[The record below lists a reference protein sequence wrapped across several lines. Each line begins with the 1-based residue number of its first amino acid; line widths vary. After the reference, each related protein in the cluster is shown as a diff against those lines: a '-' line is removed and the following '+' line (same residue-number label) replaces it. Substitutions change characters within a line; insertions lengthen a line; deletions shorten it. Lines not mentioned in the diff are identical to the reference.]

1 MAIKRET
8 LTSKQYVVPFALI
21 TSLFFLWGFARN
33 ILDVL
38 NKHFHDA
45 LNISNTEAALV
56 QVTTYLGYFLMAV
69 PAGMFINRFGYKKGV
84 VFGLLLYAAGAFMFI
99 PGSQIG
105 SLYAFLVCLFVIAC
119 GLAIL
124 ETSANPYAAELG
136 AKETSASRLNF
147 AQSFNGLGACLA
159 PFIVGSFLF
168 NEGNDADVSVPYAI
182 MAVVVVVVAV
192 IFSFSK
198 LPEIKHNSEGE
209 LTDSVV
215 EKIEHPYSK
224 LFKHKMFIFG
234 AFALLAYEIAE
245 ISINSY
251 FVTFAS
257 EMQIFTASEA
267 SKFLSFGLIF
277 FMVGRFVGSWVM
289 QGIAAEKTLYVC
301 ATGTVISILGIIIST
316 FLYSQGISWFKYIP
330 LVFVVSNYMCEAIMF
345 PTIFSLAIKGL
356 GGLTKSA
363 SSILMMTPV
372 GGCAFFLVGLV
383 ADTFGYVAPFFIPLL
398 AFLVV
403 WAYARKL
410 DKEYIEK

>member
-1 MAIKRET
+1 MIKRET
-8 LTSKQYVVPFALI
+8 LTSKQYVVPFTLI

-38 NKHFHDA
+38 NKHFHDS
-45 LNISNTEAALV
+45 LEISNSEAALV
-56 QVTTYLGYFLMAV
+56 QVITYLGYFLMAV

-84 VFGLLLYAAGAFMFI
+84 VMGLLLYATGAFMFI
-99 PGSQIG
+99 PVSQMNT
-105 SLYAFLVCLFVIAC
+105 LYPFLGCLFVIAC

-168 NEGNDADVSVPYAI
+168 SEGNDADVSVPYAI
-182 MAVVVVVVAV
+182 MGVVVVIVAI
-192 IFSFSK
+192 IFCFSK
-198 LPEIKHNSEGE
+198 LPEIKHENEGE
-209 LTDSVV
+209 LTDSEA
-215 EKIEHPYSK
+215 EKISNPYSK
-224 LFKHKMFIFG
+224 LFKNKMFIFG
-234 AFALLAYEIAE
+234 ALALLAYEVAE
-245 ISINSY
+245 ISVNSY

-257 EMQIFTASEA
+257 ELNIFSAKSASQ
-267 SKFLSFGLIF
+267 FLGFGLIF
-277 FMVGRFVGSWVM
+277 FMVGRFIGSWVM
-289 QGIAAEKTLYVC
+289 QGIAAEKTLYAC
-301 ATGTVISILGIIIST
+301 ATGTIVSIVGIIVSS
-316 FLYSQGISWFKYIP
+316 FLYIQGITWLKYIP
-330 LVFVVSNYMCEAIMF
+330 LVFVVSNYLCEAIMF

-372 GGCAFFLVGLV
+372 GGCAFFLIGLV
-383 ADTFGYVAPFFIPLL
+383 ADQLGYVAPFFITLI
-398 AFLVV
+398 AFAVV

-410 DKEYIEK
+410 EQEYIEK

>member
-1 MAIKRET
+1 MIKRET
-8 LTSKQYVVPFALI
+8 LTSKQYVVPFTLI

-38 NKHFHDA
+38 NKHFHDS
-45 LNISNTEAALV
+45 LEISNSEAALV
-56 QVTTYLGYFLMAV
+56 QVITYLGYFLMAV

-84 VFGLLLYAAGAFMFI
+84 VMGLLLYATGAFMFI
-99 PGSQIG
+99 PVSQMNT
-105 SLYAFLVCLFVIAC
+105 LYPFLGCLFVIAC

-168 NEGNDADVSVPYAI
+168 SEGNDADVSVPYAI
-182 MAVVVVVVAV
+182 MGVVVVIVAI

-198 LPEIKHNSEGE
+198 LPEIKHENEGE
-209 LTDSVV
+209 LTDSEA
-215 EKIEHPYSK
+215 EKISNPYSK
-224 LFKHKMFIFG
+224 LFKNKMFIFG
-234 AFALLAYEIAE
+234 ALALLAYEVAE
-245 ISINSY
+245 ISVNSY

-257 EMQIFTASEA
+257 ELNIFSAKSASQ
-267 SKFLSFGLIF
+267 FLGFGLIF
-277 FMVGRFVGSWVM
+277 FMVGRFIGSWVM
-289 QGIAAEKTLYVC
+289 QGIAAEKTLYAC
-301 ATGTVISILGIIIST
+301 ATGTIVSIVGIIVSS
-316 FLYSQGISWFKYIP
+316 FLYIQGITWLKYIP
-330 LVFVVSNYMCEAIMF
+330 LVFVVSNYLCEAIMF

-372 GGCAFFLVGLV
+372 GGCAFFLIGLV
-383 ADTFGYVAPFFIPLL
+383 ADQLGYVAPFFITLI
-398 AFLVV
+398 AFAVV

-410 DKEYIEK
+410 EQEYIEK

>member
-1 MAIKRET
+1 MPLKRET

-38 NKHFHDA
+38 NKHFHDS
-45 LNISNTEAALV
+45 LEISNTEAALV

-84 VFGLLLYAAGAFMFI
+84 VLGLLLYAAGAFMFI
-99 PGSQIG
+99 PGSHMG
-105 SLYAFLVCLFVIAC
+105 TLYPFLVCLFVIAC

-159 PFIVGSFLF
+159 PITVGTFLF
-168 NEGNDADVSVPYAI
+168 SEGESADVSIPYAI
-182 MAVVVVVVAV
+182 MGVVVVVVAI
-192 IFSFSK
+192 IFAFSK
-198 LPEIKHNSEGE
+198 LPEIKHDDASATE
-209 LTDSVV
+209 TV
-215 EKIEHPYSK
+215 EQVRNPYSQ
-224 LFKHKMFIFG
+224 LFKNKMFIFG
-234 AFALLAYEIAE
+234 ALALLAYEVAE
-245 ISINSY
+245 ISVNSY

-257 EMQIFTASEA
+257 ELHIFTAKSA
-267 SKFLSFGLIF
+267 SQFLGFGLIF

-289 QGIAAEKTLYVC
+289 QGIPAEKTLYAC
-301 ATGTVISILGIIIST
+301 ATGTIISIVGIIISS
-316 FLYSQGISWFKYIP
+316 FLFLQGITWLKYAP

-356 GGLTKSA
+356 GNLTKSA

-372 GGCAFFLVGLV
+372 GGCAFVLVGLV
-383 ADTFGYVAPFFIPLL
+383 ADQFGYVAPFFITLI

-403 WAYARKL
+403 WAYARKQ
-410 DKEYIEK
+410 DKEYVEA

>member
-8 LTSKQYVVPFALI
+8 LTSKQYVVPFTLI

-38 NKHFHDA
+38 NKHFHDS
-45 LNISNTEAALV
+45 LEISNAEAALV

-84 VFGLLLYAAGAFMFI
+84 VFGLLLYAVGAFMFI
-99 PGSQIG
+99 PVSQMG
-105 SLYAFLVCLFVIAC
+105 SLYPFLVCLFVIAC

-168 NEGNDADVSVPYAI
+168 SEGSDADVSIPYAI
-182 MAVVVVVVAV
+182 MGIVVVIVAI

-198 LPEIKHNSEGE
+198 LPEIKHEGEGE
-209 LTDSVV
+209 LQDSVV

-224 LFKHKMFIFG
+224 LLKNKMFLFG
-234 AFALLAYEIAE
+234 AFALLAYEVAE
-245 ISINSY
+245 ISVNSF

-257 EMQIFTASEA
+257 ELNIFTAKSA
-267 SKFLSFGLIF
+267 SQFLGFGLIF
-277 FMVGRFVGSWVM
+277 FMVGRFIGSWVM
-289 QGIAAEKTLYVC
+289 QGIAAEKTLYAC
-301 ATGTVISILGIIIST
+301 ATGTIISIVGIIVSS
-316 FLYSQGISWFKYIP
+316 FLYLQGIAWLKYIP

-372 GGCAFFLVGLV
+372 GGCAFLIVGFV
-383 ADTFGYVAPFFIPLL
+383 ADEFGFIVPFIIPLL

-410 DKEYIEK
+410 DKEYKEK

>member
-8 LTSKQYVVPFALI
+8 LTSKQYVVPFTLI

-38 NKHFHDA
+38 NKHFHDS
-45 LNISNTEAALV
+45 LNISNSEAALV

-84 VFGLLLYAAGAFMFI
+84 VFGLLLYAIGAFMFI
-99 PGSQIG
+99 PGSQLG
-105 SLYAFLVCLFVIAC
+105 SLYAFLACLFVIAC

-168 NEGNDADVSVPYAI
+168 AEGNDADVSIPYAI
-182 MAVVVVVVAV
+182 MGVVVVIVAV

-198 LPEIKHNSEGE
+198 LPEIKHEAEGE
-209 LTDSVV
+209 LTDSVA
-215 EKIEHPYSK
+215 EKIERPYSK
-224 LFKHKMFIFG
+224 LFKNKMFIFG
-234 AFALLAYEIAE
+234 ACALLAYEIAE
-245 ISINSY
+245 ISVNSY

-257 EMQIFTASEA
+257 EMNIFNASEA

-301 ATGTVISILGIIIST
+301 ATGTVVSILGIIVST
-316 FLYSQGISWFKYIP
+316 FIYSQGVTGVKYLP

-383 ADTFGYVAPFFIPLL
+383 ADRCGYVAPFFIPLL

-403 WAYARKL
+403 WSYARKV

>member
-1 MAIKRET
+1 MIKRET
-8 LTSKQYVVPFALI
+8 LTSKQYVVPFTLI

-38 NKHFHDA
+38 NKHFHDS
-45 LNISNTEAALV
+45 LEISNSEAALV
-56 QVTTYLGYFLMAV
+56 QVITYLGYFLMAV

-84 VFGLLLYAAGAFMFI
+84 VMGLLLYATGAFMFI
-99 PGSQIG
+99 PVSQMNT
-105 SLYAFLVCLFVIAC
+105 LYPFLGCLFVIAC

-168 NEGNDADVSVPYAI
+168 SEGNDADVSVPYAI
-182 MAVVVVVVAV
+182 MGVVVVIVAV

-198 LPEIKHNSEGE
+198 LPEIKHENEGE
-209 LTDSVV
+209 LADSEA
-215 EKIEHPYSK
+215 EKISNPYSK
-224 LFKHKMFIFG
+224 LFKNKMFIFG
-234 AFALLAYEIAE
+234 ALALLAYEVAE
-245 ISINSY
+245 ISVNSY

-257 EMQIFTASEA
+257 ELNIFSAKSASQ
-267 SKFLSFGLIF
+267 FLGFGLIF
-277 FMVGRFVGSWVM
+277 FMVGRFIGSWVM
-289 QGIAAEKTLYVC
+289 QGIAAEKTLYAC
-301 ATGTVISILGIIIST
+301 ATGTIVSIVGIIVSS
-316 FLYSQGISWFKYIP
+316 FLYIQGITWLKYIP
-330 LVFVVSNYMCEAIMF
+330 LVFVVSNYLCEAIMF

-372 GGCAFFLVGLV
+372 GGCAFFLIGLV
-383 ADTFGYVAPFFIPLL
+383 ADQLGYVAPFFITLI
-398 AFLVV
+398 AFAVV

-410 DKEYIEK
+410 EQEYIEK

>member
-1 MAIKRET
+1 MIKRET
-8 LTSKQYVVPFALI
+8 LTSKQYVVPFTLI

-38 NKHFHDA
+38 NKHFHDS
-45 LNISNTEAALV
+45 LEISNSEAALV
-56 QVTTYLGYFLMAV
+56 QVITYLGYFLMAV

-84 VFGLLLYAAGAFMFI
+84 VMGLLLYATGAFMFI
-99 PGSQIG
+99 PVSQMNT
-105 SLYAFLVCLFVIAC
+105 LYPFLGCLFVIAC

-168 NEGNDADVSVPYAI
+168 SEGNDADVSVPYAI
-182 MAVVVVVVAV
+182 MGVVVVIVAI

-198 LPEIKHNSEGE
+198 LPEIKHENEGE
-209 LTDSVV
+209 LADSEA
-215 EKIEHPYSK
+215 EKISNPYSK
-224 LFKHKMFIFG
+224 LFKNKMFIFG
-234 AFALLAYEIAE
+234 ALALLAYEVAE
-245 ISINSY
+245 ISVNSY

-257 EMQIFTASEA
+257 ELNIFSAKSASQ
-267 SKFLSFGLIF
+267 FLGFGLIF
-277 FMVGRFVGSWVM
+277 FMVGRFIGSWVM
-289 QGIAAEKTLYVC
+289 QGIAAEKTLYAC
-301 ATGTVISILGIIIST
+301 ATGTIVSIVGIIVSS
-316 FLYSQGISWFKYIP
+316 FLYIQGITWLKYIP
-330 LVFVVSNYMCEAIMF
+330 LVFVVSNYLCEAIMF

-372 GGCAFFLVGLV
+372 GGCAFFLIGLV
-383 ADTFGYVAPFFIPLL
+383 ADQLGYVAPFFITLI
-398 AFLVV
+398 AFAVV

-410 DKEYIEK
+410 EQEYIEK

>member
-1 MAIKRET
+1 MIKRET
-8 LTSKQYVVPFALI
+8 LTSKQYVVPFTLI

-38 NKHFHDA
+38 NKHFHDS
-45 LNISNTEAALV
+45 LDISNGEAALV
-56 QVTTYLGYFLMAV
+56 QVITYFGYFVMAV

-84 VFGLLLYAAGAFMFI
+84 VFGLLLYATGAFLFI
-99 PGSQIG
+99 PGSQYG
-105 SLYAFLVCLFVIAC
+105 SLSAFLVCLFVIAC

-168 NEGNDADVSVPYAI
+168 SEGKDADVSIPYAI
-182 MAVVVVVVAV
+182 MGVVVVVVAV
-192 IFSFSK
+192 VFSFSK

-209 LTDSVV
+209 LTDVV
-215 EKIEHPYSK
+215 AEKIEHPYSK
-224 LFKHKMFIFG
+224 LFKHKMFLFG
-234 AFALLAYEIAE
+234 VLALLAYEVAE
-245 ISINSY
+245 ISVNSF

-257 EMQIFTASEA
+257 EMNIFTASEA

-289 QGIAAEKTLYVC
+289 QGIAAEKTLYAC
-301 ATGTVISILGIIIST
+301 ATGTVISILGVIVTSM
-316 FLYSQGISWFKYIP
+316 LYSQGITWLKYAP
-330 LVFVVSNYMCEAIMF
+330 LVFVVSNYICEAIMF

-383 ADTFGYVAPFFIPLL
+383 ADHYGYVAPFLIPLI

-403 WAYARKL
+403 WVYARRL
-410 DKEYIEK
+410 DKNYKEN